1 MSTALLN
8 RIATLKQRVEKLEKA
23 WGIKKSAS
31 EIGEEYESPRIYA
44 NNGQHTVAEVLALA
58 VSNGN
63 ETLRRKLLESPTY
76 QQLVRNSSNTGD
88 GRDSLRE
95 NAAIVAELLRQSV
108 EADAEPDHGPRRET
122 IPLSANVPLDKAAF
136 AEALRK
142 TADLETMKAILAKSG
157 RVGHVDLLDQQRAI
171 QAKVRDLLHQA
182 RRIAMQ

>member
-1 MSTALLN
+1 MSTTLA
-8 RIATLKQRVEKLEKA
+8 RIATLKERVEKLEKT
-23 WGIKKSAS
+23 WGIK
-31 EIGEEYESPRIYA
+31 YESPRIYA

-63 ETLRRKLLESPTY
+63 ETLRRKLLESPAY
-76 QQLVRNSSNTGD
+76 QQLVRNSTNAADS
-88 GRDSLRE
+88 RDSLRE

-108 EADAEPDHGPRRET
+108 DADADPAHGPRRET
-122 IPLSANVPLDKAAF
+122 TPLTANVPVDKAAF

-142 TADLETMKAILAKSG
+142 TADLEMMKSILAKSG